1 MSLKGNLK
9 SRKTL
14 RGRINRLDIL
24 TVNAYEIAVKNGFK
38 GTEEEWLESLKGT
51 KDDPGSGV
59 DENGFTLKDQTTG
72 DKYKLYVSAG
82 KLMMESE
89 V

>member
-1 MSLKGNLK
+1 MSLTGNAE
-9 SRKTL
+9 SGVL
-14 RGRINRLDIL
+14 RGKINTCDVL
-24 TVNAYEIAVKNGFK
+24 TISAYGIAVKHGFK